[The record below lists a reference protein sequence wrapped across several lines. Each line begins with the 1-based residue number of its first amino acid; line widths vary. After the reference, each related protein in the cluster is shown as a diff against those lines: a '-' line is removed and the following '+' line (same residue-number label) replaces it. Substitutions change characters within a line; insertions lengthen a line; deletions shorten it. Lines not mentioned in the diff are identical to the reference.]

1 MRDKYGAEQDHYCY
15 PDSNT
20 LVNLLDIRDSDD
32 LDKAEVAFSELRYIE
47 YSSSVLTL
55 EEMDITHFKH
65 LHWVLFQDVYGWAGE
80 FRDVDISKGS
90 SRFAHCVFI
99 ERSLVKELGRIPQL
113 RHFKDRISA
122 VRLIA
127 DIFCEINVI
136 HPFREGNGRATR
148 FFFEELVF
156 IAGYDIN
163 WPEIS
168 KEEWVEANIQGFL
181 GNTSFLESIF
191 DAAISGD
198 KYHSTN

>member
-90 SRFAHCVFI
+90 SCFAHCVFI

-113 RHFKDRISA
+113 RHCKDRISA

>member
-1 MRDKYGAEQDHYCY
+1 YCY

-99 ERSLVKELGRIPQL
+99 ERSL
-113 RHFKDRISA
+113 
-122 VRLIA
+122 
-127 DIFCEINVI
+127 
-136 HPFREGNGRATR
+136 
-148 FFFEELVF
+148 
-156 IAGYDIN
+156 
-163 WPEIS
+163 
-168 KEEWVEANIQGFL
+168 
-181 GNTSFLESIF
+181 
-191 DAAISGD
+191 
-198 KYHSTN
+198 

>member
-65 LHWVLFQDVYGWAGE
+65 LHWVFFQDVYGWAGE

-113 RHFKDRISA
+113 RHCKDRISA

>member
-113 RHFKDRISA
+113 RHCKDRISA
-122 VRLIA
+122 VRLI
-127 DIFCEINVI
+127 
-136 HPFREGNGRATR
+136 
-148 FFFEELVF
+148 
-156 IAGYDIN
+156 
-163 WPEIS
+163 
-168 KEEWVEANIQGFL
+168 
-181 GNTSFLESIF
+181 
-191 DAAISGD
+191 
-198 KYHSTN
+198 

>member
-1 MRDKYGAEQDHYCY
+1 MRDKYGAELDHYCY

-113 RHFKDRISA
+113 RHCKDRISA

>member
-90 SRFAHCVFI
+90 SRFAHCIFI

-113 RHFKDRISA
+113 RHCKDRISA

-181 GNTSFLESIF
+181 GNKSFLESIF
-191 DAAISGD
+191 DVAISGD